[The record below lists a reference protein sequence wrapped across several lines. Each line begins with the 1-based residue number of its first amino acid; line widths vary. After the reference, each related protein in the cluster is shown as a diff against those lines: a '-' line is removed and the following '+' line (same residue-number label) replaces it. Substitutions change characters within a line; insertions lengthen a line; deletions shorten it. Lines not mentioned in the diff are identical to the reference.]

1 MAFLW
6 PSCGSLALSVLCTR
20 IRILFILRKN
30 PFYWEKTY
38 LSPSWLVAVLLP
50 FTLLFWKNPFLIWE
64 KTILIGKPLAIFGEK
79 PTIAYQCHIYGVL
92 LLTFMLTAACTFYI
106 TKYLHNYCTLLFLYV
121 RTVHYCCFKL

>member
-30 PFYWEKTY
+30 PFIGKKTY
-38 LSPSWLVAVLLP
+38 LSPSWLVAVLVP
-50 FTLLFWKNPFLIWE
+50 FTLLFWKNPFLVWE
-64 KTILIGKPLAIFGEK
+64 KTIFIGKPLAILGKNLQLLISVTFLEC
-79 PTIAYQCHIYGVL
+79 YNSLLCLLQLVL
-92 LLTFMLTAACTFYI
+92 FYI